1 MASILGSPAS
11 SSQFP
16 TCNLSTVWGALH
28 SVITLCPLMTQTGH
42 TPVSSANERLQNH
55 SDARDRPQP
64 IGYPAIWP
72 WQVGAN
78 ATGTIETPHA
88 EDPNRFHYHHR
99 RGCTGCHR
107 DHWLCCSA
115 GSVGRAKAHGAPSD
129 PAAGKG
135 PCPTGDFGND
145 AVGLV

>member
-1 MASILGSPAS
+1 MSAFGAKRTSPECRDRADL
-11 SSQFP
+11 
-16 TCNLSTVWGALH
+16 TK
-28 SVITLCPLMTQTGH
+28 MTQTGH
-42 TPVSSANERLQNH
+42 TPVSPANERLQNH

-72 WQVGAN
+72 WLVGAN
-78 ATGTIETPHA
+78 ATRAIETPHA

-115 GSVGRAKAHGAPSD
+115 GSVGRAKAHGGPSD
-129 PAAGKG
+129 PATGKG
-135 PCPTGDFGND
+135 PYPTGDFGND